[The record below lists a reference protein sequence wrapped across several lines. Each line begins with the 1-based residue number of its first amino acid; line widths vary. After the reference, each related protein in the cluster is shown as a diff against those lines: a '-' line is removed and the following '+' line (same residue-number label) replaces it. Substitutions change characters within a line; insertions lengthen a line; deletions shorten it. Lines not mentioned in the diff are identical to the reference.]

1 VDNAKVF
8 RSPQL
13 ARIAAS
19 IGILVIH
26 TPPYQPQGRGKI
38 ERFFRSVRDQLLA
51 NLDPQRTL
59 SFEEL
64 NQRLWAWIEQVYHRS
79 EHGGLGTT
87 PLLRWQRD
95 IEHIRQLPPAT
106 DLRRLFFYR
115 LNRLVRRDSTFKLRG
130 QFYEAASALE
140 GKTIEVRFDPLDLS
154 KVEIYFQGEAQGVA
168 RPVDA
173 VVNAQLPS
181 SKSALAPRPEPT
193 GINFVELIEAETS
206 AGVTRKGARQGQRTR
221 RQKPSM
227 RSQPSM
233 WETFFGFKKTPF
245 PDSPD
250 PKQLFAS
257 QAWNQVKA
265 RLQFLVDHH
274 ATGLLTGEVG
284 AGKSTA
290 ARTFSRSLNPSL
302 YKILYLHWT
311 SGSCVDLLRQL
322 ARELDL
328 EPAGR
333 SGDLARQISEAIV
346 RLNQSKKQH
355 PVLICDEAHLLCHSA
370 LEQLPLLLNFD
381 MDSAHYLT
389 LLLVGQPLLRR
400 TLSLQ
405 LHEALRQRIA
415 VHYHLEGLAREELD
429 AYVTHQLK
437 AAGISQPLFDDI
449 AMQALYQAT
458 KGIVRK
464 VNKLASTALRLAAQ
478 RKSSLVNEAILL
490 DATAEALL

>member
-1 VDNAKVF
+1 
-8 RSPQL
+8 
-13 ARIAAS
+13 
-19 IGILVIH
+19 
-26 TPPYQPQGRGKI
+26 
-38 ERFFRSVRDQLLA
+38 
-51 NLDPQRTL
+51 
-59 SFEEL
+59 
-64 NQRLWAWIEQVYHRS
+64 
-79 EHGGLGTT
+79 
-87 PLLRWQRD
+87 
-95 IEHIRQLPPAT
+95 
-106 DLRRLFFYR
+106 
-115 LNRLVRRDSTFKLRG
+115 
-130 QFYEAASALE
+130 
-140 GKTIEVRFDPLDLS
+140 
-154 KVEIYFQGEAQGVA
+154 
-168 RPVDA
+168 
-173 VVNAQLPS
+173 
-181 SKSALAPRPEPT
+181 
-193 GINFVELIEAETS
+193 
-206 AGVTRKGARQGQRTR
+206 
-221 RQKPSM
+221 
-227 RSQPSM
+227 M

-245 PDSPD
+245 PDCPD

-257 QAWNQVKA
+257 QAWNQVNA

-333 SGDLARQISEAIV
+333 SGDLARQIAEAIV

-415 VHYHLEGLAREELD
+415 MHYHLEGLSREELD
-429 AYVTHQLK
+429 AYVAHQLK
-437 AAGISQPLFDDI
+437 AAGVSQPLFDDT
-449 AMQALYQAT
+449 ATQALYQAT

-478 RKSSLVNEAILL
+478 RKTSLVNEAILL